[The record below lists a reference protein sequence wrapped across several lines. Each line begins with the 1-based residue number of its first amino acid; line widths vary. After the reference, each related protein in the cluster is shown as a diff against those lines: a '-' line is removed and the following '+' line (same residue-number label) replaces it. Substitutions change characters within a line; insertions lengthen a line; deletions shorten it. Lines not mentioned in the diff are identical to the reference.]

1 MASQV
6 SKLNFHEWVQN
17 MWLIDRYIL
26 KLFLGY
32 LLGGIV
38 VFVTLFLAVR
48 FLTSA
53 LEYPTATTTM
63 LVRFY
68 GLQLPAI
75 IYQLAPVACLMATL
89 FTFSSL
95 HKANELVALFSAGVS
110 LFRLSVPV
118 LAMAGFLAGGL
129 YFLSDQ
135 IIPRFNQKKNY
146 VEYVEIQNKPALY
159 STVKT
164 NRIWYRSENVLF
176 NIKTLNP
183 EAKKAQGITLYY
195 FDNDWN
201 LVQLITAQD
210 VDMTSEKWN
219 LKNGFVTL
227 FATESSFPLTK
238 PFDSKLI
245 TMNEN
250 LGDIQTSSNSSE
262 IMSVHE
268 LNRFID
274 HNREAGLDT
283 VRYEVDY
290 QSKFGFAFTP
300 IIMAFLGIPFSVS
313 RSRQGGA
320 MLNVGVCIGLAFAYW
335 ALYSSCITLGQQGAV
350 PPILA
355 AWAANIL
362 MGMLSVYLLRRLPF

>member
-1 MASQV
+1 MS
-6 SKLNFHEWVQN
+6 
-17 MWLIDRYIL
+17 LIDRYIL

-32 LLGGIV
+32 LLGGVI

-53 LEYPTATTTM
+53 LEYPTATTGM

-68 GLQLPAI
+68 ALQLPAI
-75 IYQLAPVACLMATL
+75 IYQLTPVACLMATL
-89 FTFSSL
+89 FTFSNL
-95 HKANELVALFSAGVS
+95 HKANELVALFSAGMS
-110 LFRLSVPV
+110 LFRLSMPV
-118 LAMAGFLAGGL
+118 MMLAAFLAGVL
-129 YFLSDQ
+129 YFMSDQ
-135 IIPRFNQKKNY
+135 VIPRFTQKKNY

-164 NRIWYRSENVLF
+164 NRIWYRSENILF

-195 FDNDWN
+195 FDNEWN

-210 VDMTSEKWN
+210 VDLASEKWN
-219 LKNGFVTL
+219 LKDGFVTL

-238 PFDSKLI
+238 SFDSKLI
-245 TMNEN
+245 SMNEN

-268 LNRFID
+268 LSRFID
-274 HNREAGLDT
+274 RNREAGLDT

-300 IIMAFLGIPFSVS
+300 IIMAFLGIPFSVT

-320 MLNVGVCIGLAFAYW
+320 MISIGVCLGLAFGYW

-355 AWAANIL
+355 AWAANIS
-362 MGMLSVYLLRRLPF
+362 MGGLSAYLLRRLPF

>member
-1 MASQV
+1 
-6 SKLNFHEWVQN
+6 

-32 LLGGIV
+32 LLGGV
-38 VFVTLFLAVR
+38 LVFVTLFLAVR
-48 FLTSA
+48 FLGSA
-53 LEYPTATTTM
+53 LEYPKASTGM

-68 GLQLPAI
+68 GMQLPAI

-89 FTFSSL
+89 FTFSNL

-118 LAMAGFLAGGL
+118 LLLATFLAGIL
-129 YFLSDQ
+129 YLMSDQ
-135 IIPRFNQKKNY
+135 IIPRFTQKANY
-146 VEYVEIQNKPALY
+146 IEYVEIQNKPALY

-195 FDNDWN
+195 FDNEWN
-201 LVQLITAQD
+201 LVQLITAQN
-210 VDMTSEKWN
+210 VDMASEKWN
-219 LKNGFVTL
+219 LSDGFVTL

-238 PFDSKLI
+238 SFDSKLI
-245 TMNEN
+245 SMNEN
-250 LGDIQTSSNSSE
+250 LGDIQTSSNSSD

-268 LNRFID
+268 LSKFID
-274 HNREAGLDT
+274 RNREAGLDT

-320 MLNVGVCIGLAFAYW
+320 MLNVGICIGLAFGYW
-335 ALYSSCITLGQQGAV
+335 ALYSSCITLGHQGAV

-355 AWAANIL
+355 AWAANLL
-362 MGMLSVYLLRRLPF
+362 MGGLSIYFLRRLPY

>member
-1 MASQV
+1 
-6 SKLNFHEWVQN
+6 

-32 LLGGIV
+32 LLGGVI

-53 LEYPTATTTM
+53 LEYPTATTGM

-75 IYQLAPVACLMATL
+75 IYQLTPVACLMATL
-89 FTFSSL
+89 FTFSGL
-95 HKANELVALFSAGVS
+95 HKANELVALFSAGMS
-110 LFRLSVPV
+110 LFRLAAPV
-118 LAMAGFLAGGL
+118 LVLATVLAGIL
-129 YFLSDQ
+129 YLLSDQ
-135 IIPRFNQKKNY
+135 IIPKFTQKKNY
-146 VEYVEIQNKPALY
+146 VEFVEIQNKPALY

-164 NRIWYRSENVLF
+164 NRIWYRSENILF

-183 EAKKAQGITLYY
+183 EAKRAQGITLYY
-195 FDNDWN
+195 FDNEWN

-210 VDMTSEKWN
+210 VDLSNQKWN
-219 LKNGFVTL
+219 LRDGFVTL
-227 FATESSFPLTK
+227 FATESSFPLTQH
-238 PFDSKLI
+238 FDSKLI
-245 TMNEN
+245 AMNEN

-262 IMSVHE
+262 IMSVRQ
-268 LNRFID
+268 LSRFID

-300 IIMAFLGIPFSVS
+300 IIMAFLGLPFSVT
-313 RSRQGGA
+313 RGRQGGA
-320 MLNVGVCIGLAFAYW
+320 MIQIGVCLGLAFGYW
-335 ALYSSCITLGQQGAV
+335 ALYSSCITLGQQGAI
-350 PPILA
+350 PPFIA
-355 AWAANIL
+355 AWAANAVMALI
-362 MGMLSVYLLRRLPF
+362 STYLLRRLPY